1 MTSRVS
7 CAPGA
12 CASPVAGQGPSVWA
26 RLHWIWWLLALV
38 VGALAFVLI
47 RQWLY
52 VGTYRFFVDERA
64 SSASARQRFD
74 LRDGRVEPQVLV
86 TEDGRLSFPLESSL
100 PSRLHLRAVPATRA
114 TLEIAVL
121 EHGLRRMLYRR
132 TLSEPVD
139 IAQPLPPVRGLLEI
153 ATRGEFRLSDPRLVQ
168 EPVTT
173 PWLVVL
179 LASALGA
186 ALWSARAAP
195 VLPRARWAR
204 TLVLG
209 GATAAFAVGLILT
222 ASELALRS
230 LDERLPSWITLPRR
244 ELGEARADP
253 RWQDSPR
260 YGPRLAANVDTT
272 CEWQHG
278 DIVRLGFLPPGLARH
293 PVYRFPLVTDAEGFR
308 NAAPE
313 VVAPEVA
320 ALGDSF
326 TDALTL
332 PAELTW
338 PSLLARRLGVGVRN
352 YGTAGFGPA
361 QELLVLKQ
369 YVLARRPR
377 LVVVGFFAGNDLQ
390 DAERF
395 ETWQRE
401 GMTTIPGLGWK
412 FKRVVARFDQLY
424 VMSLY
429 QGFSSLLRA
438 GSARLSRAA
447 APQAPA
453 EYSGDDPAAPAP
465 TVARF
470 ESGLFTLPVGGRSL
484 AFAFLPPYLSG
495 LQPSREELLASRR
508 FELTRASYREMARL
522 VRAQGGEL
530 VVMFIPSKA
539 QVYLP
544 LLEAGFPA
552 GELRQAL
559 RFCQRAQPHA
569 PETVTLLRNRLALN
583 QVMREFCVA
592 EDLAFL
598 DLTADLQ
605 ARLATGAN
613 VYFPDD
619 SHWNAAGHEVGAAAL
634 ARFIRAREGPRDS
647 TRHPRS
653 TSVGSEGSGAL
664 APRGGAVPEYK
675 FGRHV

>member
-1 MTSRVS
+1 MEPKP
-7 CAPGA
+7 AGA
-12 CASPVAGQGPSVWA
+12 RRSAWA
-26 RLHWIWWLLALV
+26 RLRWAWWLLALV
-38 VGALAFVLI
+38 LGALSFVLL

-64 SSASARQRFD
+64 SGAWARQRFD
-74 LRDGRVEPQVLV
+74 LREGRVEPQVLV
-86 TEDGRLSFPLESSL
+86 TEDGILSFTLESSL
-100 PSRLHLRAVPATRA
+100 PSRLHLRAVPVTRA
-114 TLEIAVL
+114 TLELTVL
-121 EHGLRRMLYRR
+121 ERGLRRTLYRR

-139 IAQPLPPVRGLLEI
+139 IAQPLPPVLGLLEI
-153 ATRGEFRLSDPRLVQ
+153 ATRGELRLSDPRLVQ
-168 EPVTT
+168 EPVAT
-173 PWLVVL
+173 PWLVAL
-179 LASALGA
+179 LACALGA
-186 ALWSARAAP
+186 ALLSARAPP

-209 GATAAFAVGLILT
+209 GLT
-222 ASELALRS
+222 AGFAGALALAGSEIALRS
-230 LDERLPSWITLPRR
+230 VDGRLPSWITLPRR

-272 CEWQHG
+272 CEWRHG

-293 PVYRFPLVTDAEGFR
+293 PVYRFPFVTDAEGFR

-313 VVAPEVA
+313 VVAPELA
-320 ALGDSF
+320 TLGDSF

-361 QELLVLKQ
+361 QELLALKE
-369 YVLARRPR
+369 YVLPRRPR

-395 ETWQRE
+395 ETWRRE
-401 GMTTIPGLGWK
+401 GLTSAPGLGWK

-429 QGFSSLLRA
+429 QGLSTLLRE

-447 APQAPA
+447 ERQAP
-453 EYSGDDPAAPAP
+453 EQYSGDDSAAPAP
-465 TVARF
+465 AAARF
-470 ESGLFTLPVGGRSL
+470 ERGLFTLPVGGRALS
-484 AFAFLPPYLSG
+484 FAFLPPYLSG

-544 LLEAGFPA
+544 LLEAGFSA

-559 RFCQRAQPHA
+559 RFCQRAQPYA
-569 PETVTLLRNRLALN
+569 PETATLLRNRLALN

-592 EDLAFL
+592 EGLAFL
-598 DLTADLQ
+598 DLTTDLQ
-605 ARLATGAN
+605 ARLTAGDN

-634 ARFIRAREGPRDS
+634 ARFIRARQGNG
-647 TRHPRS
+647 RS
-653 TSVGSEGSGAL
+653 
-664 APRGGAVPEYK
+664 
-675 FGRHV
+675 